1 MCRTRTLLMICMM
14 TIGYS
19 THLFAQS
26 GIDTMA
32 IKRQLE
38 EILARD
44 QMTRTGK
51 DSVAFMQYI
60 DSTNLVQV
68 ESLIAR
74 YGWMGRSFVG
84 DKANSA
90 LFLVIQHADLETQIK
105 YVDLLQHSVEAG
117 ESKASNLAL
126 MQDRILM
133 RQGKNQ
139 LYGSQVVYSKTG
151 EQMFYPIE
159 DEKNVNIRRAKM
171 GLQPLEEYAKL
182 FGITYTL
189 PSE

>member
-32 IKRQLE
+32 VRRQLE

-44 QMTRTGK
+44 QKTRTGK
-51 DSVAFMQYI
+51 DSVALMQYI

>member
-1 MCRTRTLLMICMM
+1 MGMTHRLLMICML

-19 THLFAQS
+19 AHLFAQS

-32 IKRQLE
+32 VRRQLE
-38 EILARD
+38 DILARD
-44 QMTRTGK
+44 QKTRTGK

-90 LFLVIQHADLETQIK
+90 LFLVIQHADLETQLK

-159 DEKNVNIRRAKM
+159 DEKNVNLRRAKM

-189 PSE
+189 SSE